1 MARPKGFR
9 LHQPSLALWC
19 KERRFSLTEAA
30 EELGLGLTT
39 LSGLAKGNHGASI
52 TTVRMV
58 EGRVGT
64 EVTHALFP
72 EFEGLF
78 SNAAPFRPAKAAA

>member
-1 MARPKGFR
+1 MGARR
-9 LHQPSLALWC
+9 Y
-19 KERRFSLTEAA
+19 SLTEAA

-64 EVTHALFP
+64 DITEALFP
-72 EFEGLF
+72 EFAGLF
-78 SNAAPFRPAKAAA
+78 ANAAPFKPSSKAAA